1 MSKFLDL
8 FKKSQTENRADGEVT
23 IDSGLLSALL
33 GNEAITKDKALQIPT
48 VCSAIE
54 KLAETVAKLP
64 LKLYKNS
71 NGKVEEVADDRRTFL
86 FNVDTGDT
94 LSTVDFW
101 KAIIEDY
108 FLDKGAYAYIN
119 KEKGKVKSI
128 HYVDASRISIQT
140 NQNPIFK
147 DFDMYIDGEKYHQFD
162 FIKIL
167 RKTKNGATSKPI
179 CEESSRILAVAYNSI
194 IFEDNLVKKGGNKRG
209 FLTAKTRVSN
219 PEQLRTDFARLY
231 QPDNDSIVILNDGME
246 FKESSAT
253 SVEMQLNE
261 NKVTNGQEI
270 FKLFGFPASIL
281 TGNASQADKDLFTE
295 CVIGLLNSIEA
306 SLDKDLLLEKEKG
319 LFYFAFDTKELT
331 RGNMKERFEAYGIG
345 IDKHFLQTDEIRK
358 FEDMDPIGFNFVK
371 LGLGDVLYN
380 PETKEVFIPNT
391 NSSSKLDDL
400 KGGDKE

>member
-23 IDSGLLSALL
+23 INSGLLSALL

-147 DFDMYIDGEKYHQFD
+147 DFDVYIDGEKYHQFD

-179 CEESSRILAVAYNSI
+179 CEKAV
-194 IFEDNLVKKGGNKRG
+194 
-209 FLTAKTRVSN
+209 
-219 PEQLRTDFARLY
+219 
-231 QPDNDSIVILNDGME
+231 E
-246 FKESSAT
+246 F
-253 SVEMQLNE
+253 
-261 NKVTNGQEI
+261 
-270 FKLFGFPASIL
+270 
-281 TGNASQADKDLFTE
+281 
-295 CVIGLLNSIEA
+295 
-306 SLDKDLLLEKEKG
+306 LLL
-319 LFYFAFDTKELT
+319 
-331 RGNMKERFEAYGIG
+331 RI
-345 IDKHFLQTDEIRK
+345 IQ
-358 FEDMDPIGFNFVK
+358 
-371 LGLGDVLYN
+371 
-380 PETKEVFIPNT
+380 
-391 NSSSKLDDL
+391 
-400 KGGDKE
+400 